1 MFATSRCANISGLT
15 SPNERHESRKLA
27 RMSSDERI
35 PPRSMIGRVAAVLG
49 AFSGER
55 PVIGVNEIARSS
67 GLAKSVVSR
76 IVSELIEVDFL
87 ERADSGVRVGIRLFE
102 LGELAQRS
110 KELRQLALGA
120 MADLR
125 QATGIT
131 VQLSVLKGA
140 DQVYVEILRGRDSDM
155 NIRSRIGGRVP
166 AYATAGGK
174 AVLAHSTDAAV
185 QLAIP
190 AKFELLGPGT
200 VADEKAFRKQ
210 LELVRVNGYSH
221 ELEES
226 NPGVECV
233 ACPLLRADGTPI
245 AAISVTG
252 PAGRINVLQHAT
264 AVRITALGLSR
275 RIRANSA
282 FSTL

>member
-1 MFATSRCANISGLT
+1 
-15 SPNERHESRKLA
+15 
-27 RMSSDERI
+27 MSSDERNA
-35 PPRSMIGRVAAVLG
+35 PRSMIGRVAAVLG
-49 AFSGER
+49 VFSGER
-55 PVIGVNEIARSS
+55 PVLGVNDIAREA
-67 GLAKSVVSR
+67 GLAKSVTSR
-76 IVSELIEVDFL
+76 IVSELVAVDFL
-87 ERADSGVRVGIRLFE
+87 ERADNGVRVGIRLFE

-110 KELRQLALGA
+110 KELRQLALAA

-140 DQVYVEILRGRDSDM
+140 DQVYVEILRGREADM
-155 NIRSRIGGRVP
+155 VIRSRVGGRVP

-174 AVLAHSTDAAV
+174 AVLAHSTEEIV
-185 QLAIP
+185 QQAIP
-190 AKFELLGPGT
+190 AAFEKLGPGT
-200 VADEKAFRKQ
+200 VEDEAAFRRQ
-210 LELVRVNGYSH
+210 LAQVRATGYSH
-221 ELEES
+221 EIEES

-233 ACPLLRADGTPI
+233 ASPLLRADGTPI

-252 PAGRINVLQHAT
+252 PAGRIDVLQHAT

-282 FSTL
+282 FSSL

>member
-1 MFATSRCANISGLT
+1 
-15 SPNERHESRKLA
+15 
-27 RMSSDERI
+27 MSSDERI
-35 PPRSMIGRVAAVLG
+35 IPHSMIGRVAAVLG
-49 AFSGER
+49 TFTGER
-55 PVIGVNEIARSS
+55 PVIGVNEIARST

-76 IVSELIEVDFL
+76 IVSELIDVDFL

-140 DQVYVEILRGRDSDM
+140 DQVYVEILRGRDADM
-155 NIRSRIGGRVP
+155 MAIRSRIGGRVP

-174 AVLAHSTDAAV
+174 AVLAHSSEDIIRT
-185 QLAIP
+185 AIP
-190 AKFELLGPGT
+190 QTFEQLGPGT
-200 VADEKAFRKQ
+200 VPDEAALQKQ
-210 LELVRVNGYSH
+210 LAQVRARGYAH
-221 ELEES
+221 EVEES

-233 ACPLLRADGTPI
+233 ACPLLRADGTPL
-245 AAISVTG
+245 AAISLSG

>member
-1 MFATSRCANISGLT
+1 
-15 SPNERHESRKLA
+15 
-27 RMSSDERI
+27 MSSDERI
-35 PPRSMIGRVAAVLG
+35 TPRSMIGRVAAVLG

-131 VQLSVLKGA
+131 VQLSVRTGA

-200 VADEKAFRKQ
+200 VADEMAFRKQ

-221 ELEES
+221 EVEES